1 MFNFET
7 EESVNDLTFYNPS
20 EVGKSCADCDFNTYE
35 ESDLENHV
43 EISHDK
49 KSNNEANFK
58 TTESEDM
65 RIVASTASMLEEPY
79 WRIEEPNPLI
89 DE

>member
-7 EESVNDLTFYNPS
+7 KESVNDLTFYNPS
-20 EVGKSCADCDFNTYE
+20 KVGKSCDDCDFKTYE

-49 KSNNEANFK
+49 KF
-58 TTESEDM
+58 
-65 RIVASTASMLEEPY
+65 
-79 WRIEEPNPLI
+79 
-89 DE
+89 

>member
-7 EESVNDLTFYNPS
+7 KESVNDLTFYNPS
-20 EVGKSCADCDFNTYE
+20 KVGKSCDDCDFKTYE
-35 ESDLENHV
+35 ESDLEKHV
-43 EISHDK
+43 KISQDK